1 MNMTTK
7 TKAKPVVKSTRPTAA
22 QPTPKTYYVGEF
34 LDEMIVIG
42 TYDSLEQLLA
52 SSIFDSQVTDNGW
65 AGFTLYFMT
74 QDVATANKVE
84 VTLYKLKQGSY
95 VVEKP

>member
-1 MNMTTK
+1 MT
-7 TKAKPVVKSTRPTAA
+7 TKAKPIVKATKPTVVPSV
-22 QPTPKTYYVGEF
+22 PKTYYVGEF

-52 SSIFDSQVTDNGW
+52 SSNFDSQVADNGW
-65 AGFTLYFMT
+65 VGSTLYFMA

-84 VTLYKLKQGSY
+84 VSSYTLKQGSY
-95 VVEKP
+95 VLDKP